1 MKLRALEISEVNS
14 YIKRV
19 LTNDA
24 ILYNL
29 KVKGEISNFKVH
41 GSGNVYLSLKD
52 EKSKINCVIFKSNY
66 NMDLLV
72 DNGSKVIAHGYI
84 SLYERDGS
92 YQLYIND
99 IEIEGLGDLYIE
111 FNKLKEQLSKEGLFD
126 VVKSQGFTCIGGVA
140 AIAEH
145 SIMHQFASGRPDM
158 DDMNQL
164 KRFAK
169 EVKEKIDASILTEVQ
184 VKGNHPYKELK
195 EVPFHPTASDLC
207 TMCGLC
213 AKLCPVHA
221 IPFDAPNQT
230 KEEQCISCMRCIQV
244 CPSKARHLNE
254 QMLSAVSEKMK
265 PLFAKRK
272 ENELFL

>member
-1 MKLRALEISEVNS
+1 MQNIPLCI
-14 YIKRV
+14 
-19 LTNDA
+19 
-24 ILYNL
+24 NL
-29 KVKGEISNFKVH
+29 PPA
-41 GSGNVYLSLKD
+41 
-52 EKSKINCVIFKSNY
+52 
-66 NMDLLV
+66 DL
-72 DNGSKVIAHGYI
+72 
-84 SLYERDGS
+84 
-92 YQLYIND
+92 
-99 IEIEGLGDLYIE
+99 
-111 FNKLKEQLSKEGLFD
+111 
-126 VVKSQGFTCIGGVA
+126 
-140 AIAEH
+140 
-145 SIMHQFASGRPDM
+145 DM

>member
-1 MKLRALEISEVNS
+1 MHETMSIYFSPTQGTKNITNTLAQGIGIYQEIDLCEYTDPIPERVFSENDICLIGVPS
-14 YIKRV
+14 YGGRV
-19 LTNDA
+19 PRTAVERINGFKGNGASA
-24 ILYNL
+24 ILVVSY
-29 KVKGEISNFKVH
+29 
-41 GSGNVYLSLKD
+41 GN
-52 EKSKINCVIFKSNY
+52 
-66 NMDLLV
+66 
-72 DNGSKVIAHGYI
+72 
-84 SLYERDGS
+84 RD
-92 YQLYIND
+92 YDDTL
-99 IEIEGLGDLYIE
+99 IE
-111 FNKLKEQLSKEGLFD
+111 LFD